1 MRGWLMMTVALVAL
15 LPWRAAMAQD
25 DLDVCQ
31 VESSYDVTLTSGGL
45 LFDRATPT
53 PMRVLV
59 HDGRLQVDGRPVALG
74 AADRQRMQRFEQTAR
89 ALAPKV
95 KAIALQG
102 VDLAAGAVREQ
113 ARESTPQLAG
123 SGELDARLDAIAA
136 DLKARIQR
144 SDSSHD
150 WHGTAF
156 QQYVNQHVTTIVP
169 LLASDLLQ
177 QAMQVAISGDL
188 DGASELRDRAAHL
201 ADSLRT
207 RVYGKLA
214 VLKPRIREL
223 CPAVREMDQLENDL
237 DADLPGGSRLN
248 LLSVG
253 QPSGA

>member
-1 MRGWLMMTVALVAL
+1 MRGSLMMAAASAAL
-15 LPWRAAMAQD
+15 LSWHAAAAQD
-25 DLDVCQ
+25 SLNVCQ
-31 VESSYDVTLTSGGL
+31 VSSSYDVTLTSAGL
-45 LFDRATPT
+45 LFDRATPA

-59 HDGRLQVDGRPVALG
+59 HDGQLQADGRPVTLD
-74 AADRQRMQRFEQTAR
+74 AADRQRMQTFEQTAR

-95 KAIALQG
+95 KAIALRG
-102 VDLAAGAVREQ
+102 VDLAAEAVREQ

-123 SGELDARLDAIAA
+123 SGELDARLDAIAG
-136 DLKARIQR
+136 DLKARIER
-144 SDSSHD
+144 SNSSHD
-150 WHGTAF
+150 WHGAAF

-169 LLASDLLQ
+169 LLAGDLLQ

-201 ADSLRT
+201 ADSLRA

-223 CPAVREMDQLENDL
+223 CPAVRKMDQLENGL
-237 DADLPGGSRLN
+237 DASLPDGSRLN